1 MKTIEHYMG
10 LDYPA
15 TILRH
20 ITRENEPYWVAK
32 NFDLPGCMSDGET
45 PNEAISNL
53 ADARLVWI
61 ESYLE
66 DGLEVP
72 EPSKDYEKAEY
83 EDRLFFTLSDGKEY
97 CNDELALSILL
108 KDDVLFANAFDYS
121 YGKGVI
127 AGHTVVLFVCCN
139 DVFEWGFADSETF
152 STKDIGPLVKSHLRD
167 KRWGAQKWAILHRQY
182 RPQPPV
188 EKAMREAGVWDDD
201 LEKLERSH
209 ALE

>member
-1 MKTIEHYMG
+1 MKTIEYYMG

-20 ITRENEPYWVAK
+20 VSRKDETYWIAK

-45 PNEAISNL
+45 PNEAIRNL
-53 ADARLVWI
+53 ADARLGWI

-72 EPSKDYEKAEY
+72 EPSKDYNSTEY
-83 EDRLFFTLSDGKEY
+83 EDQLFFDIDGKEY

-108 KDDVLFANAFDYS
+108 KDDVLSANSFDFNF
-121 YGKGVI
+121 GGGEK
-127 AGHTVVLFVCCN
+127 AGHTVVLFVGCN
-139 DVFEWGFADSETF
+139 DVFEWGFADAENF
-152 STKDIGPLVKSHLRD
+152 STPDIGPLVKAHLRD
-167 KRWGAQKWAILHRQY
+167 KRWGAVKWAALHRQY

-188 EKAMREAGVWDDD
+188 EKAMRGAGVWDDD